1 MDSATKLAVI
11 GWVLA
16 SAGFVLESVGTYVSS
31 ACSGV
36 SALGYCYYIPNR
48 TSTFDILLE
57 AGSTAILLIGLSMVI
72 TSEIVKKRSRNAKR
86 VSTPAVSKA
95 EMMCGSMAE

>member
-1 MDSATKLAVI
+1 LDSATKLTVI

-16 SAGFVLESVGTYVSS
+16 STGFVLESVGTYVSA

-48 TSTFDILLE
+48 TDVYGTLLNI
-57 AGSTAILLIGLSMVI
+57 GSAAILLVGFSMVVV
-72 TSEIVKKRSRNAKR
+72 SELMKKRSREADR
-86 VSTPAVSKA
+86 VMSPNQPS
-95 EMMCGSMAE
+95 S